1 MRAARE
7 RRRRRRQRRQ
17 ELRWMVRHAVQQP
30 MARVGEVKE
39 VARCVAFLCMPAS
52 SYLTGQVI
60 VVDGAFTASGFKY
73 A

>member
-1 MRAARE
+1 MPAARAWHG
-7 RRRRRRQRRQ
+7 Q
-17 ELRWMVRHAVQQP
+17 LCVGQP
-30 MARVGEVKE
+30 HE
-39 VARCVAFLCMPAS
+39 VACVVAFLCMPAS